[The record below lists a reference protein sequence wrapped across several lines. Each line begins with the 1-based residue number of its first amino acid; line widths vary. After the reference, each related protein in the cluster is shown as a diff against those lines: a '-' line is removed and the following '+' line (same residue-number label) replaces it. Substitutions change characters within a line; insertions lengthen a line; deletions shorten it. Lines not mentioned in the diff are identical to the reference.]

1 MACDIFDV
9 QHILIEFTTIG
20 GIKGAGGLVN
30 SAELHKGIVSFHVN
44 TDQLSIGLKQHLE
57 VFALGGFFVE
67 VYDEEGLGGLNV
79 PASVIFLA
87 FNAAIASGEL
97 GAKSVGD
104 LVEFPV
110 G

>member
-1 MACDIFDV
+1 M
-9 QHILIEFTTIG
+9 
-20 GIKGAGGLVN
+20 
-30 SAELHKGIVSFHVN
+30 
-44 TDQLSIGLKQHLE
+44 E
-57 VFALGGFFVE
+57 VFSFSGFFVE
-67 VYDEEGLGGLNV
+67 INDEERLGGLNV
-79 PASVIFLA
+79 PAPVIFLA